1 MSHGSLYQELHED
14 CCDLGGR
21 GGRVWC
27 LQQSIF
33 FSTPYMFDFITQVS
47 KVFCLVNTNTKH
59 AAENLSWVH
68 TQDYLLS
75 KMP

>member
-1 MSHGSLYQELHED
+1 MSHGPLYLELHED
-14 CCDLGGR
+14 CCDGG
-21 GGRVWC
+21 GGEMVPAADKV
-27 LQQSIF
+27 S
-33 FSTPYMFDFITQVS
+33 FSPLLIFDFITLVS

-75 KMP
+75 KNA